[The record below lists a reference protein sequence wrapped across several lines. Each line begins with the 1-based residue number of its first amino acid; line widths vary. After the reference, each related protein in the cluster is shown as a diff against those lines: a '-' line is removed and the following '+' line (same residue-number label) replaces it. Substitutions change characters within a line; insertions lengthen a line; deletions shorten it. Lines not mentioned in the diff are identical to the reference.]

1 MNHLAAGLCRMCHY
15 GNRFS
20 LAGAAM
26 TKEPCMCCGKDQLY
40 GNTRTDALCLEC
52 AQETML
58 CKHCGGDRE
67 LRTERRDWPD
77 SKA

>member
-1 MNHLAAGLCRMCHY
+1 
-15 GNRFS
+15 
-20 LAGAAM
+20 
-26 TKEPCMCCGKDQLY
+26 MCCGKDQLY